1 MAEAQPLSRNSAAE
15 IPRRRH
21 RDAGRAPQL
30 PDVIPP
36 GVTMSRRAGE
46 RRGKR
51 PAPAWTGPQPWSQ
64 LRPGDEFALAVSGAL
79 AQRFRV
85 VAVILTDAA
94 MAPPSADS
102 SEIVLTLTVGI
113 LPEPLVG
120 QPAQRLIVT
129 AIAMPRRRP

>member
-1 MAEAQPLSRNSAAE
+1 MHEPALRELTTM
-15 IPRRRH
+15 IPRRR
-21 RDAGRAPQL
+21 RIGVRAPPQL
-30 PDVIPP
+30 LDVIPP

-46 RRGKR
+46 RRSKR

-129 AIAMPRRRP
+129 AIAVQRRRR